1 MELNNLPFLTL
12 AQLSEK
18 IKSREVS
25 PVDVVEAYLERIEAL
40 NPILNS
46 YITVCADEARA
57 DAENA
62 ERRIAQ
68 GLYRG
73 PMHGIPVAV
82 KDQWWTKG
90 VLTTAGSNILRD
102 FVPDEDATVQT
113 RLKEAGAILLG
124 TTNLTEYAMAYT
136 HHYPYGTPTNPWD
149 QTRMPGG
156 SSAGSGSATAAFMCA
171 TSLGEDTGGSIR
183 GPAAYCGLAGL
194 RPSQGRVSRYGL
206 LGSCWSMDT
215 IGPMSRTVR
224 DCAIT
229 MQAIAG
235 HDPKDAYT
243 WKTPVPPYAD
253 LLDGDVRGLRV
264 GIVREKVYSDHVVP
278 EMRDAVLQAGE
289 ILQDRGASV
298 QELSFPGVLNG
309 RAISSPITYL
319 EGATVHH
326 ARVRGPELHQYDHN
340 MRITLLLGSLIPAQ
354 TYYKAQRLREMMR
367 QDFLELM
374 TTVDLLIFPTAAD
387 VAPPLTD
394 KPGLGTKEDF
404 MSEMFSPRRTLT
416 SLANVVGAPALSV
429 PCAFKDGL
437 PLGLQILGR
446 PMEEDVVF
454 RAGHAYQQD
463 TDFHNRRPP
472 I

>member
-194 RPSQGRVSRYGL
+194 RPSQGQGQPLRPPRFL
-206 LGSCWSMDT
+206 LVHGHHR
-215 IGPMSRTVR
+215 PHVPHRPR
-224 DCAIT
+224 LRHHH
-229 MQAIAG
+229 AG
-235 HDPKDAYT
+235 HRRPRPQGRLYLEDARA
-243 WKTPVPPYAD
+243 PLRRPA
-253 LLDGDVRGLRV
+253 RRRRASGLRV

-289 ILQDRGASV
+289 ILQERGASV
-298 QELSFPGVLNG
+298 QEVSFPGVLNG

-367 QDFLELM
+367 Q
-374 TTVDLLIFPTAAD
+374 
-387 VAPPLTD
+387 
-394 KPGLGTKEDF
+394 
-404 MSEMFSPRRTLT
+404 
-416 SLANVVGAPALSV
+416 
-429 PCAFKDGL
+429 GL
-437 PLGLQILGR
+437 PRIDDHR
-446 PMEEDVVF
+446 
-454 RAGHAYQQD
+454 
-463 TDFHNRRPP
+463 
-472 I
+472 

>member
-1 MELNNLPFLTL
+1 MDLKDLPFLTL
-12 AQLSEK
+12 SELSDK
-18 IKSREVS
+18 IRSREVS
-25 PVDVVEAYLERIEAL
+25 PVDVTEAYLDRVETL
-40 NPILNS
+40 NPVLNS
-46 YITVCADEARA
+46 YITVTADQARA
-57 DAENA
+57 EAEAA
-62 ERRIAQ
+62 EQQIAR

-73 PMHGIPVAV
+73 PMHGIPYAV

-90 VLTTAGSNILRD
+90 VPSTAGSNILRD
-102 FVPDEDATVQT
+102 FIPEEDATVQT
-113 RLKEAGAILLG
+113 RLKEAGAVLLG
-124 TTNLTEYAMAYT
+124 TTNLTEFAMAYT
-136 HHYPYGTPTNPWD
+136 YHYPWDTPTNPWD

-183 GPAAYCGLAGL
+183 GPAAYCALSGL

-206 LGSCWSMDT
+206 FGSCWSMDT

-229 MQAIAG
+229 MEAIAG

-243 WKTPVPPYAD
+243 WKTPVPNYAA
-253 LLDGDVRGLRV
+253 LLDGDISGLRV
-264 GIVREKVYSDHVVP
+264 GIVREKVYSDHVIP
-278 EMRDAVLQAGE
+278 EMRDAVLQAGAV
-289 ILQDRGASV
+289 LMDRGASV
-298 QELSFPGVLNG
+298 QEVSFPGILNG
-309 RAISSPITYL
+309 RAIASPITYL

-326 ARVRGPELHQYDHN
+326 DRVRGADLYRYDHN

-367 QDFLELM
+367 QDFLQLM
-374 TTVDLLIFPTAAD
+374 TSVDLLIFPTAAD
-387 VAPPLTD
+387 VAPLLTD

-404 MSEMFSPRRTLT
+404 KSEMFSPRRTLT

-437 PLGLQILGR
+437 PLGLQIIGR
-446 PMEEDVVF
+446 PMEEDLVF

-472 I
+472 L